1 MLRDGL
7 EKKPL
12 SNPSYLRGT
21 TSICQQKWPNIY
33 LLGAYLRIDNAKAS
47 TNWYDDQLGLQKSI
61 DPFCRF
67 FEEETIEKLQLFE
80 RDEMEKMNFDLNWK
94 IYLLVIFLKMYIARI
109 STNW

>member
-12 SNPSYLRGT
+12 SNRSYPRG
-21 TSICQQKWPNIY
+21 ICQQKWPNIY

-47 TNWYDDQLGLQKSI
+47 TNSYDDQLGLQKSI

-67 FEEETIEKLQLFE
+67 FGEEPIKKLQLFE
-80 RDEMEKMNFDLNWK
+80 RDEMDEMNFHLN
-94 IYLLVIFLKMYIARI
+94 
-109 STNW
+109 